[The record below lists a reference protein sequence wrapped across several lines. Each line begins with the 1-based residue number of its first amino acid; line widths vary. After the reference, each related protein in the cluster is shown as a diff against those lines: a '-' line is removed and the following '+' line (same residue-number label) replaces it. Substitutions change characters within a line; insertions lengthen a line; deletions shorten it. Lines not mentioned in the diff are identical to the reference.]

1 MTLDAAQA
9 KKRLL
14 VMALIDGV
22 CMAIAAVALVGVFMF
37 EIRPLLWLFALA
49 IGAGLATQIWFI
61 AGLKRTDRGV

>member
-1 MTLDAAQA
+1 LDFAQRQA
-9 KKRLL
+9 HNQRCS
-14 VMALIDGV
+14 A
-22 CMAIAAVALVGVFMF
+22 ALVGVFMF